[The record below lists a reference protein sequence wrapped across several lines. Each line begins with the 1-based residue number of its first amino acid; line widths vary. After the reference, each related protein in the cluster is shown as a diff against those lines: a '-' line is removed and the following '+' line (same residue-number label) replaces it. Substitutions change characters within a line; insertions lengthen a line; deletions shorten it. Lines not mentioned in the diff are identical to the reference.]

1 MTVAVSNTN
10 LVDSFNTWRLNTNLA
25 ATVLSN
31 NVVTVTRAGSAARGG
46 TSRGDGHIKGT
57 FSANDLRAS
66 TIRGGN
72 TSSISN
78 ITITSNTTINARTL
92 TVSAN
97 TEFTGNVNF
106 TTSSSD
112 RIILGD
118 VSRIRMTGGTS
129 GQLLRKTGT
138 DQITAVSLSLR
149 NMQDLS
155 SNAAHLILS
164 SSNTSFSQELNT
176 PDLRFSAGTGGQDKF
191 RIYGDGSST
200 AGDSDLLM
208 QLVSTDD
215 GSQFKI
221 MNNSNT
227 VMHTFSADGT
237 GVHAGRLTVQG
248 LTTNGSLLPS
258 GSLDLG
264 SSSAKWN
271 DLHLDGTAA
280 IDTLALSTTGGEG
293 VLNSLIPTAD
303 GAIDLG
309 SSSYEWRNLFI
320 DGTATIDTLTVDGNA
335 TIAGT
340 LGITGD
346 LTVQNFSAE
355 GNVDLGNATSDTI
368 TVTGQFD
375 SDLVPSTDN
384 ARDLGSSSKEWKD
397 LHLTGVGYIDELSI
411 ATGSGQGVS
420 SSLIPKT
427 NGAGSLG
434 SATREWT
441 NLYIDG
447 IAKIDDL
454 TVDNNATVAGTLGIT
469 GVTTAGTLNATAITA
484 SGTTAV
490 NGLTATTVTA
500 NSAVDLNA
508 TLNVDGNTTLN
519 GVTATTVTANGA
531 VDLKSTLNVD
541 GNTTM
546 KGNVGL
552 GDNSSDVITATG
564 TFGGTTNFTNLATSG
579 NMDIG
584 DGSADT
590 LTITA
595 SVDSNIIPTGTVNLG
610 ASSLSDRWENIYAK
624 NIVANTITLGVS
636 GQGAGN
642 SLTVFGNLLVTGTSS
657 APGGTVSAPSGTYNA
672 LTATGT
678 FVSEGST
685 DLGNAS
691 SDTISMIGVVDTNI
705 IPSGTR
711 ELGSSSAPWEK
722 LYVNDIDIADDLQ
735 VDSDLQVDGNA
746 GVTGTAT
753 VGTLAV
759 SGAATINGAVDID
772 GAITRDGGTVLF
784 DTNGILNAADSIAAG
799 AVSAT
804 MLADANSQHS
814 ASQTIGSATA
824 VPIITFDKKGRI
836 TKASTTAVAGVS
848 NFAYDAT
855 NKRFRITT
863 QSGANFDASIT
874 NGSIT
879 SAQLDTIPG
888 LSAQQYGSATTIPQ
902 ITVDA
907 KGRVTAAG
915 TVSVAGVSGTTYT
928 SSNNNFRV
936 STADGKTYDSTIA
949 AATASIKGV
958 ASFDSGDFDVS
969 SGAVSLKDASTGA
982 VLAIAGTANETDVS
996 RSNGTVTVGL
1006 PQDVTIG
1013 RDLDVTRNL
1022 SVTGDLSVSGTTTTF
1037 NSTVMTVK
1045 DPIMEIGDNSSDDN
1059 LDRGIKMMYN
1069 NGSTAKI
1076 AFMGYDD
1083 SASKFLMI
1091 PDATDTGSVISGTAG
1106 TLVANIEGNVT
1117 GNIDGI
1123 VGGSTPAA
1131 GSFTT
1136 IGTTG
1141 NITISGALSKL
1152 VGNVQGNITGNIT
1165 SSGSSSFATVDI
1177 NGGAIDGTTIGG
1189 STAAAGSFTTINASG
1204 MITGDVTGDVTGNL
1218 TGNADTATALK
1229 TARNIGGAS
1238 FNGTGDIDV
1247 KVKTTSDDS
1256 SLGSKFLTFVDSS
1269 TSTNVQDIKESS
1281 ALTFTPADG
1290 TLLAP
1295 KVKASTHLIADKI
1308 VRASDGKDMI
1318 TQVAG
1323 PVNAQ
1328 FAGNANTA
1336 TRFAQA
1342 VGISLTG
1349 AITGSLD
1356 AALDG
1361 SNPSLTIETTFG
1373 GGGGGS
1379 GAIGQADIGSN
1390 AISTD
1395 ELQSNAV
1402 ETANID
1408 GGAVTTAKLDSTS
1421 GSEAV
1426 TEAVIRNDAV
1436 ARSKLKSEVE
1446 LKILDASGN
1455 ALKTLYGAG
1464 A

>member
-1 MTVAVSNTN
+1 MTVAVANTN

-46 TSRGDGHIKGT
+46 TARGDGHIKGKW
-57 FSANDLRAS
+57 SANDLRAS
-66 TIRGGN
+66 IIRGGN

-106 TTSSSD
+106 TTASSD

-118 VSRIRMTGGTS
+118 ISRIRATGGSS
-129 GQLLRKTGT
+129 GQLLRKTGS

-164 SSNTSFSQELNT
+164 SSNTSFSEELNT
-176 PDLRFSAGTGGQDKF
+176 PDLRFSAGTAGADKF

-208 QLVSTDD
+208 QLVSTDGD
-215 GSQFKI
+215 SNFKI

-227 VMHTFSADGT
+227 VMHTFSADGS
-237 GVHAGRLTVQG
+237 GAHVGRLTVQG

-258 GSLDLG
+258 GSLDIG

-271 DLHLDGTAA
+271 DLHIDGVAN
-280 IDTLALSTTGGEG
+280 IDTIALGTSAGLGFSSHI
-293 VLNSLIPTAD
+293 LPTSDNARD
-303 GAIDLG
+303 IG
-309 SSSYEWRNLFI
+309 SSTYEWRNLYI
-320 DGTATIDTLTVDGNA
+320 DGIAKVDTLTVDDNA

-368 TVTGQFD
+368 TATGQFD
-375 SDLVPSTDN
+375 SDLIPSTDN

-397 LHLTGVGYIDELSI
+397 LYIDGVANIDELSV

-420 SSLIPKT
+420 TSLIPKT

-447 IAKIDDL
+447 VAKIDDL

-564 TFGGTTNFTNLATSG
+564 TFGGTANFTNLTTSG

-584 DGSADT
+584 DGSSDT

-595 SVDSNIIPTGTVNLG
+595 SVDSSILPTGTVNLG
-610 ASSLSDRWENIYAK
+610 ANGSRWASVYATD
-624 NIVANTITLGVS
+624 IVANNITLGVS

-642 SLTVFGNLLVTGTSS
+642 SLTVYGNLTVTGSSIVPSGGTIS
-657 APGGTVSAPSGTYNA
+657 APAGTYTN

-678 FVSEGST
+678 FNSNGST
-685 DLGNAS
+685 DLGNGS
-691 SDTISMIGVVDTNI
+691 SDTISMIGVVDTDI
-705 IPSGTR
+705 IPTGTR
-711 ELGSSSAPWEK
+711 SLGSSSAPWEK
-722 LYVNDIDIADDLQ
+722 LWVNDLDIADDLV
-735 VDSDLQVDGNA
+735 VDDDLTVSGDA

-753 VGTLAV
+753 VGVLAV
-759 SGAATINGAVDID
+759 SGASTLNGDVDFD
-772 GAITRDGGTVLF
+772 GALTRDGGTVLF
-784 DTNGILNAADSIAAG
+784 DTNGVLNAAGSISSG
-799 AVSAT
+799 AITST
-804 MLADANSQHS
+804 MLADANSNHS

-824 VPIITFDKKGRI
+824 VPIITFNKKGQI

-863 QSGANFDASIT
+863 QSGANFDATIAS
-874 NGSIT
+874 GSIT
-879 SAQLDTIPG
+879 SAQLDTISG
-888 LSAQQYGSATTIPQ
+888 LSAQQYGSATAIPQ

-915 TVSVAGVSGTTYT
+915 TIAVAGVSGTTYT

-949 AATASIKGV
+949 PASATVKGV
-958 ASFDSGDFDVS
+958 ASFDSGDFAVS
-969 SGAVSLKDASTGA
+969 SGAVTLKDATTGA
-982 VLAIAGTANETDVS
+982 VLAVAGTANEIDVS
-996 RSNGTVTVGL
+996 RSNGTVTVGM
-1006 PQDVTIG
+1006 PTDVTVAGQLNVGENIVVSG
-1013 RDLDVTRNL
+1013 NL
-1022 SVTGDLSVSGTTTTF
+1022 IVAGTTTTV
-1037 NSTVMTVK
+1037 NSTTVSIA
-1045 DPIMEIGDNSSDDN
+1045 DPIFEMGADGSDDN
-1059 LDRGIKMMYN
+1059 LDRGIIMKYH
-1069 NGSTAKI
+1069 NGSAAKK

-1083 SASKFLMI
+1083 STSKFVMI
-1091 PDATDTGSVISGTAG
+1091 ADATDNSSKISGSPS
-1106 TLVANIEGNVT
+1106 TLVANIEGNITGNVTGNVT
-1117 GNIDGI
+1117 GNINGTI
-1123 VGGSTPAA
+1123 GAGTPTTGA
-1131 GSFTT
+1131 FTT
-1136 IGTTG
+1136 IAASGAITASGGVTG
-1141 NITISGALSKL
+1141 N
-1152 VGNVQGNITGNIT
+1152 VTGNIT
-1165 SSGSSSFATVDI
+1165 SSGSSTLATVDI
-1177 NGGAIDGTTIGG
+1177 NGGAIDGTTIGA
-1189 STAAAGSFTTINASG
+1189 SSAAAGSFTTINASG
-1204 MITGDVTGDVTGNL
+1204 TITGNVTGAL
-1218 TGNADTATALK
+1218 TGNAATATKLA
-1229 TARNIGGAS
+1229 TGRTIGGTLFDGSAP
-1238 FNGTGDIDV
+1238 IDV
-1247 KVKTTSDDS
+1247 KVKTVSEQSSTSAQY
-1256 SLGSKFLTFVDSS
+1256 LTFVSSS
-1269 TSTNVQDIKESS
+1269 TTTGVQDIKESS
-1281 ALTFTPADG
+1281 NLTFTPSTG
-1290 TLLAP
+1290 VLLTP
-1295 KVKASTHLIADKI
+1295 KLKATTEVNTTKV
-1308 VRASDGKDMI
+1308 VRADTGADLI
-1318 TQVAG
+1318 Y
-1323 PVNAQ
+1323 PVSGAKGYE
-1328 FAGNANTA
+1328 FKGNANSA
-1336 TRFAQA
+1336 TQLATSTTFAIDG
-1342 VGISLTG
+1342 V
-1349 AITGSLD
+1349 ITGSIGYD
-1356 AALDG
+1356 GTQATRTINTVYKNGGGTKISEADINNNSVSAAHLKAD
-1361 SNPSLTIETTFG
+1361 SVETTR
-1373 GGGGGS
+1373 
-1379 GAIGQADIGSN
+1379 IVDLN
-1390 AISTD
+1390 
-1395 ELQSNAV
+1395 
-1402 ETANID
+1402 
-1408 GGAVTTAKLDSTS
+1408 VTTAKLAAT
-1421 GSEAV
+1421 AV
-1426 TEAVIRNDAV
+1426 TEAKIGAGAV
-1436 ARSKLKSEVE
+1436 SQAKLKSAVS
-1446 LKILDASGN
+1446 LQILDASGN
-1455 ALKTLYGAG
+1455 ALKTLYGPG

>member
-784 DTNGILNAADSIAAG
+784 DTNGILNASSSIAAG

-1349 AITGSLD
+1349 AVTGSLN

-1361 SNPSLTIETTFG
+1361 SNPSLTIATTFS